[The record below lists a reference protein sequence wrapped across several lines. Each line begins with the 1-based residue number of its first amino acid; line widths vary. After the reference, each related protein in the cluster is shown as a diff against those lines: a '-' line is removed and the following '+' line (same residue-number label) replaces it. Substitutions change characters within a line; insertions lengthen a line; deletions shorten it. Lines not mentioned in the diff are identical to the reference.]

1 MTDKQ
6 KEIVKTISD
15 KIIPALTEQQG
26 ERFLSYGE
34 GMVSMAWQLG
44 CVPPTAQQPGARAGC

>member
-6 KEIVKTISD
+6 KEIVKAIND

-34 GMVSMAWQLG
+34 GMVSMVWQRT
-44 CVPPTAQQPGARAGC
+44 PPASQARPGA